1 MEWNLLGKLLPSH
14 GHFKTV
20 TKINMKDVAR
30 ESVQRQVR
38 RMSVRNIRQLS
49 SCSLS
54 MHADASLIDGQS
66 QWIRN
71 NPHNLTMHY

>member
-1 MEWNLLGKLLPSH
+1 
-14 GHFKTV
+14 
-20 TKINMKDVAR
+20 
-30 ESVQRQVR
+30 
-38 RMSVRNIRQLS
+38 MSVRNIRQLS

-71 NPHNLTMHY
+71 NPHNLTMHYYDHCIFPHDRAKAYHDPSEL